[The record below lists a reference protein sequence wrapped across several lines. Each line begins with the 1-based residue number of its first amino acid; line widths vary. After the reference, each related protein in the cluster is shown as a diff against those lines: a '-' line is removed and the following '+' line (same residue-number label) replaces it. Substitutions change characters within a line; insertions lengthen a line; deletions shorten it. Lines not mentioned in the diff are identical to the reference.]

1 MLTICMKQELD
12 FGSPLI
18 HSVCWI
24 ARERPFAAGERPAVR
39 RVLCADT
46 REQSLEITR
55 RTIFVFLLVAP
66 IKFTISVR
74 FLAQA
79 KIHLVLE
86 KSKSYTETRVRKV
99 GHYLK
104 V

>member
-24 ARERPFAAGERPAVR
+24 ARERPLAAGKRPPVR

-55 RTIFVFLLVAP
+55 RTIFAFSRLVAP

-79 KIHLVLE
+79 KIHLALE
-86 KSKSYTETRVRKV
+86 KANHTQKLE
-99 GHYLK
+99 
-104 V
+104 